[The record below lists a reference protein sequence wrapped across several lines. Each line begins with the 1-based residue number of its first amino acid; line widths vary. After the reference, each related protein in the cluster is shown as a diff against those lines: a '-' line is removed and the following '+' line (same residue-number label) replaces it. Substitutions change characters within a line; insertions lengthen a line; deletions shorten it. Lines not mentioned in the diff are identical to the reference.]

1 MNNAQMTV
9 THEIFVEPTS
19 QGTVKSNKNVQLVLQ
34 HCCKTSWIAKLPVL
48 TTMLKPVKMLHV
60 GWILTSRFHESH
72 AIHGVTWLAAK
83 QVCHG
88 PVKRATCT
96 GFVAKS
102 RSTLYFLQP
111 AKTWFVQ
118 ERYASWV
125 VKRTTSIIN
134 SFDSNVTKQ
143 VAHFSCPFYLTLTFT
158 SIRSSFGK
166 IPCALRK
173 RPFPQSAY
181 KSLYFFLPI
190 FSNRRLCSQTCEKGR
205 LNISQKKSFTQPR
218 NKKSI
223 FRAKRLS

>member
-48 TTMLKPVKMLHV
+48 TTMLKPIKMVHV

-72 AIHGVTWLAAK
+72 AIHGVMWLAAK

-102 RSTLYFLQP
+102 RSTLHFLQP

-118 ERYASWV
+118 DRFASWV

-134 SFDSNVTKQ
+134 SFDSKVTKQ
-143 VAHFSCPFYLTLTFT
+143 VAHFSCPFYLNFYQYSKLIWKNSLCVKKKTFSAVRIQIFVFFFYPYSPIGGFVHRHARKVDKT
-158 SIRSSFGK
+158 FRKKNHSRNHVTRNQSSE
-166 IPCALRK
+166 
-173 RPFPQSAY
+173 Q
-181 KSLYFFLPI
+181 
-190 FSNRRLCSQTCEKGR
+190 KG
-205 LNISQKKSFTQPR
+205 
-218 NKKSI
+218 
-223 FRAKRLS
+223 

>member
-34 HCCKTSWIAKLPVL
+34 HCCKTSWIAKLPVS

-60 GWILTSRFHESH
+60 RWILTSRFHESH

-83 QVCHG
+83 HVCHG

-102 RSTLYFLQP
+102 ISTLYFLQP

-118 ERYASWV
+118 DRLASWV

-134 SFDSNVTKQ
+134 SFDSKVTKQ
-143 VAHFSCPFYLTLTFT
+143 VAHFSCPFYLNFYQYSKLIWKNSLCVKKKTFSAVRIQIFVFFFHPYSPIGGFVHRHARKVDKT
-158 SIRSSFGK
+158 FRKKNHSRNHVTRNQSSE
-166 IPCALRK
+166 
-173 RPFPQSAY
+173 Q
-181 KSLYFFLPI
+181 
-190 FSNRRLCSQTCEKGR
+190 KG
-205 LNISQKKSFTQPR
+205 
-218 NKKSI
+218 
-223 FRAKRLS
+223 

>member
-34 HCCKTSWIAKLPVL
+34 HCCKTSWIAKLPVS

-60 GWILTSRFHESH
+60 AGWILTSRFHESH
-72 AIHGVTWLAAK
+72 AIHGVRGLAAK

-118 ERYASWV
+118 DRLASWV

-134 SFDSNVTKQ
+134 SFDSKVTKQ
-143 VAHFSCPFYLTLTFT
+143 VAHFSSPFYLNFYQYSKLIWKNSLCVKKKTF
-158 SIRSSFGK
+158 
-166 IPCALRK
+166 
-173 RPFPQSAY
+173 SAVRIQIFV
-181 KSLYFFLPI
+181 FFFSPI

-205 LNISQKKSFTQPR
+205 
-218 NKKSI
+218 
-223 FRAKRLS
+223 